1 MVSEIEI
8 IESILDDNFDSE
20 ILPLKYEVKY
30 FNDYQIQVVIL
41 FDNTK
46 LNNYDLNIFSKM
58 IRPIDKGEVPFNQ
71 WSNYQHDLRSKYKF
85 FHRMTQNI
93 DILKR
98 IYDLTQL
105 KVVECHVYRGIT
117 RLRFQKYVEL
127 TNIKK

>member
-1 MVSEIEI
+1 MNNNIEI

-20 ILPLKYEVKY
+20 IRPLKYEVKY
-30 FNDYQIQVVIL
+30 FKDYQVQVGIL
-41 FDNTK
+41 FNNDE
-46 LNNYDLNIFSKM
+46 LDNYDLGIFSKL

-105 KVVECHVYRGIT
+105 KVVECHVYRGII